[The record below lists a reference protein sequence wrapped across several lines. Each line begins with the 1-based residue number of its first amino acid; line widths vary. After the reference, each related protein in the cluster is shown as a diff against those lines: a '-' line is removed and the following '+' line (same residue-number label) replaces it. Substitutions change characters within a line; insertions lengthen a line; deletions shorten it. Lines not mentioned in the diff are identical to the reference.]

1 MKHRLLF
8 ILLFVT
14 TIGWTTAQIPDGYY
28 DAAVG
33 KSGEELRTALYDII
47 KTHTAVSYNDLWNS
61 YRATDVMPSGKVWDI
76 YSDVPDGTA
85 AYYYDFG
92 TDQCGSYTR
101 EGDCY
106 NREHSIPQSWF
117 GEEATMR
124 TDLFH
129 LYPTDGWVN
138 NKRGNLPYG
147 MVSSATWTSTNGSKL
162 GPCGYPGC
170 SGTVFEPIDA
180 YKGDLARSYFY
191 MTVCY
196 KNKNLGQ
203 TPESMF
209 SGSQLLGWAQQM
221 LVEWHN
227 ADPVS
232 EKEVNRN
239 RVIYSQI
246 QHNRNPFIDCP
257 ELVDYLFGSRVG
269 EAWYPTCF
277 EWEPDTTEIT
287 DTTGIT
293 DTTDITDTTGII
305 SDNFLANIPSYRLYP
320 NPATDNVTVE
330 SAGGVI
336 SSVEL
341 YDVMGRLLLRRENV
355 GASSCTFDVN
365 ILKSGYYF
373 VRITAD
379 TSSSVLMLVRK

>member
-1 MKHRLLF
+1 
-8 ILLFVT
+8 
-14 TIGWTTAQIPDGYY
+14 
-28 DAAVG
+28 
-33 KSGEELRTALYDII
+33 
-47 KTHTAVSYNDLWNS
+47 
-61 YRATDVMPSGKVWDI
+61 
-76 YSDVPDGTA
+76 
-85 AYYYDFG
+85 
-92 TDQCGSYTR
+92 
-101 EGDCY
+101 
-106 NREHSIPQSWF
+106 
-117 GEEATMR
+117 
-124 TDLFH
+124 
-129 LYPTDGWVN
+129 
-138 NKRGNLPYG
+138 
-147 MVSSATWTSTNGSKL
+147 
-162 GPCGYPGC
+162 
-170 SGTVFEPIDA
+170 
-180 YKGDLARSYFY
+180 

-196 KNKNLGQ
+196 KDKNIGQ

-239 RVIYSQI
+239 QVIYSQI

-277 EWEPDTTEIT
+277 EWN
-287 DTTGIT
+287 T
-293 DTTDITDTTGII
+293 DTTDISDTTDITEPTDTVNVIEG
-305 SDNFLANIPSYRLYP
+305 DNAVVPLCRLYP

-336 SSVEL
+336 SNVEL
-341 YDVMGRLLLRRENV
+341 YDVTGRLLLRRENV

-373 VRITAD
+373 VRVT
-379 TSSSVLMLVRK
+379 TGPSTSVLTLVRK